1 VLGGTVP
8 PKACNI
14 FEVQSSFS
22 RKSGY
27 VKNKERKGNGETD
40 SNDVLNCDFGDADLM
55 SQH

>member
-8 PKACNI
+8 PKDCNI

-27 VKNKERKGNGETD
+27 VKNKERKGNGEID
-40 SNDVLNCDFGDADLM
+40 SK
-55 SQH
+55 